1 MKEDSIEA
9 FRQAPIPVLVWKNT
23 VPAIAAM
30 ILVMVYNLADTFFIG
45 KTGNPYMVA
54 AVSLAM
60 PVYLLFMAVGNI
72 FGAGGTSMISRS
84 FGKGN
89 WREAAEISAF
99 CFWGC
104 LAVSLLM
111 TAGLLAFMDPLLYT
125 MGASDDTFAYARIY
139 LVIVTVSGPLVT
151 FSNCFGSIIRTEGRA
166 VKAMMGMLLG
176 NLLNVALDPFF
187 ILVLD
192 WGTAGA
198 AAATAVSNGVSAIY
212 YALYLSREDTRLSI
226 HYRSLALRQET
237 VQGVLSIGIPAA
249 LGDMLMSF
257 SQIIA
262 NGQLAAYGDLA
273 VAGYGVASKIT
284 MMTGMMSIGFGQGI
298 QPVLGYCTGS
308 GDRKRFRSVL
318 RFSLISSSCLS
329 LGMTL
334 VCWIF
339 TGELVHQFLSDK
351 DAYSYAFRFARILLT
366 TGFLFGI
373 FYVLTSTLQAMGKG
387 TEALIANV
395 SRQGL
400 IFIPALF
407 LFSNRLGMDGI
418 LWAQPVADL
427 LSLLLVAYL
436 CWEAIQ
442 RKGYERN
449 TI

>member
-9 FRQAPIPVLVWKNT
+9 FRQTPVPVLVWKNT

-45 KTGNPYMVA
+45 KTGNPCMVA

-89 WREAAEISAF
+89 WREAAGISAF

-104 LAVSLLM
+104 LAVSFLM
-111 TAGLLAFMDPLLYT
+111 TAGLLAFMDPLLYV

-139 LVIVTVSGPLVT
+139 LAIVTVSGPLVT

-176 NLLNVALDPFF
+176 NLLNVALDPLF

-212 YALYLSREDTRLSI
+212 YALYLSRENTRLSI
-226 HYRSLALRQET
+226 HYRSLALRRDT
-237 VQGVLSIGIPAA
+237 VQGVLSIGIPAV

-262 NGQLAAYGDLA
+262 NGQLAAYGDLV

-298 QPVLGYCTGS
+298 QPVLGHCTGS

-339 TGELVHQFLSDK
+339 TGELVHQFLSNE

-407 LFSNRLGMDGI
+407 LFSSRLGMDGI
-418 LWAQPVADL
+418 LWAQPAADL
-427 LSLLLVAYL
+427 LSLLLVAGL